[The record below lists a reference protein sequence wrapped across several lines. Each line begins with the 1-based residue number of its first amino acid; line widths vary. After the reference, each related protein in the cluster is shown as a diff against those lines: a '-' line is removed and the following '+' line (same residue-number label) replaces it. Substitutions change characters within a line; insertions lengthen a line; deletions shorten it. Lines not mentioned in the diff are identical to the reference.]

1 MDQSLLKQILQ
12 EYDLKRAKAIQDADS
27 RKKEL
32 LSVNPHLE
40 EIENEL
46 SKISLQTAK
55 AVLIA
60 DNTEKDKLLA
70 NLKKETNKLIKEKNT
85 FLKSL
90 SKDSRI
96 SLSTF

>member
-12 EYDLKRAKAIQDADS
+12 EYDLKRAKAVQDADF

-32 LSVNPHLE
+32 LAINPHLE
-40 EIENEL
+40 EIETNL
-46 SKISLQTAK
+46 SNISIKAAK

-60 DNTEKDKLLA
+60 DAEEKEKLLLD
-70 NLKKETNKLIKEKNT
+70 LKKETNKLVKEKNA
-85 FLKSL
+85 FLKTL

-96 SLSTF
+96 S

>member
-12 EYDLKRAKAIQDADS
+12 EYDLKRIKAFEDAEK

-32 LSVNPHLE
+32 LAINPHLE

-60 DNTEKDKLLA
+60 DKNEKERLIL
-70 NLKKETNKLIKEKNT
+70 NLKKESNKLIKEKNT

-96 SLSTF
+96 S

>member
-32 LSVNPHLE
+32 LYVNPHLE

-55 AVLIA
+55 AILIA
-60 DNTEKDKLLA
+60 DNTEKDKLLT
-70 NLKKETNKLIKEKNT
+70 NLKKETNKLIKEKNS

>member
-12 EYDLKRAKAIQDADS
+12 EYDLKRAKAIQDADN

-60 DNTEKDKLLA
+60 DNTEKDKLLST
-70 NLKKETNKLIKEKNT
+70 LKKETNKLIKEKNT

-90 SKDSRI
+90 SKDSRL

>member
-32 LSVNPHLE
+32 LAINPHLE
-40 EIENEL
+40 EIETKL
-46 SKISLQTAK
+46 SNISIKAAK

-60 DNTEKDKLLA
+60 NTEEKEKLLLD
-70 NLKKETNKLIKEKNT
+70 LKKETNKLVKEKNA
-85 FLKSL
+85 FLKTL

-96 SLSTF
+96 S

>member
-12 EYDLKRAKAIQDADS
+12 EYDLKRIKAIQDAEQ

-32 LSVNPHLE
+32 LAINPHLE

-60 DNTEKDKLLA
+60 DKSEKEKLLS

-90 SKDSRI
+90 SKDSR
-96 SLSTF
+96 LS